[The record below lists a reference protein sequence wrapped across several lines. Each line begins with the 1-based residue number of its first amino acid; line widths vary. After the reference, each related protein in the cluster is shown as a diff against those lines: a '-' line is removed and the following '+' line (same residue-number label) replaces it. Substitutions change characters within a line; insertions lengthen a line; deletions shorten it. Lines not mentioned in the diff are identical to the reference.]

1 MAVNTAKRKAAIEKV
16 ERIMKGVEVQLNPE
30 TYMRD
35 LLTALNYYNANH
47 DDKDKKKWFIS
58 YYAKIDKKLAVE
70 MLKVDEYHFRYAG
83 ILARLQDGGSVLE
96 PKELNTLN
104 ERIEF
109 IKNQIGTRQKSQ
121 DKQDKKDAD
130 AAKAESPSNVIS
142 IQQRME
148 EKAHD
153 LAGEIEGAI
162 DDFVLGGCKSDFSTK
177 NYLLANQVA
186 GPIAKRIG
194 ELFVGT
200 ANEIKEAIAG
210 EDEQLVEGY
219 SHFTKRELKKFAEF
233 VDGIIADCNQMVQTA
248 KANRAPRKRK
258 EVSPTKQVA
267 RLKFMREFAELS
279 LKSVNPTN
287 IIGSTEVWYYN
298 TKYKHLGVY
307 KGENGGTLSVK
318 GTTIIGFDIKESKRM
333 TLRKPEEFFK
343 GLSLGKRALNNAMK
357 TLKTKPA
364 VPNGR
369 MNEECILLGAF

>member
-1 MAVNTAKRKAAIEKV
+1 MANTAKRKQLIART
-16 ERIMKGVEVQLNPE
+16 ERMTKGFEVTINPDH
-30 TYMRD
+30 YMRD
-35 LLTALNYYNANH
+35 LIMALNYYNSNH

-58 YYAKIDKKLAVE
+58 HYAKIDKKSAVE
-70 MLKVDEYHFRYAG
+70 LLKVDEQHFRTAG
-83 ILARLQDGGSVLE
+83 VLARMIEGGSVLQE
-96 PKELNTLN
+96 KEMDHLTQNTEKLLAQ
-104 ERIEF
+104 IE
-109 IKNQIGTRQKSQ
+109 KRQKSQ

-130 AAKAESPSNVIS
+130 AAQAASPSNVIS

-194 ELFVGT
+194 ELFVNT
-200 ANEIKEAIAG
+200 AKEIREAIEG

-219 SHFTKRELKKFAEF
+219 SHFTKRELKKFLEF
-233 VDGIIADCNQMVQTA
+233 VDNIISDCNQMVQTA

-267 RLKFMREFAELS
+267 RMKFMREFAELN

-287 IIGSTEVWYYN
+287 IIGSTEVWFYN
-298 TKYKHLGVY
+298 TKYRRIGVY
-307 KGENGGTLSVK
+307 RAEGTTLSVK
-318 GTTIIGFDIKESKRM
+318 GTTIIGFDIKESKAF

-343 GLSLGKRALNNAMK
+343 GLSMGKRALTNAMK
-357 TLKTKPA
+357 TLKTKPSA
-364 VPNGR
+364 PNGR
-369 MNEECILLGAF
+369 INEETILIGAF

>member
-1 MAVNTAKRKAAIEKV
+1 MANTAKRKQLIART
-16 ERIMKGVEVQLNPE
+16 ERMTKGFEVTINPDH
-30 TYMRD
+30 YMRD
-35 LLTALNYYNANH
+35 LIMALNYYNSNH

-58 YYAKIDKKLAVE
+58 HYAKIDKKSAVE
-70 MLKVDEYHFRYAG
+70 LLKVDEQHFRTAG
-83 ILARLQDGGSVLE
+83 VLARMIEGGSVLQK
-96 PKELNTLN
+96 KEMDHLTQNTEKLLAQ
-104 ERIEF
+104 IE
-109 IKNQIGTRQKSQ
+109 KRQKSQ

-130 AAKAESPSNVIS
+130 AAHEASPSNVIS

-194 ELFVGT
+194 ELFVNT
-200 ANEIKEAIAG
+200 AKEIREAIEG

-219 SHFTKRELKKFAEF
+219 SHFTKRELKKFLEF
-233 VDGIIADCNQMVQTA
+233 VDNIISDCNQMVQTA

-258 EVSPTKQVA
+258 EVSPIKQVA
-267 RLKFMREFAELS
+267 RMKFMREFAELN

-287 IIGSTEVWYYN
+287 IIGSTEVWFYN
-298 TKYKHLGVY
+298 TKYRRIGVY
-307 KGENGGTLSVK
+307 RAEGTTLSVK
-318 GTTIIGFDIKESKRM
+318 GTTIVGFDIKESKAF

-343 GLSLGKRALNNAMK
+343 GLSMGKRALTNAMK
-357 TLKTKPA
+357 TLKTKPSA
-364 VPNGR
+364 PNGR
-369 MNEECILLGAF
+369 INEETILIGAF